1 MIRTQKAPSL
11 QLETLFGGLGGTPSH
26 RRQTL
31 TSGGRHVTLS
41 SRVQR
46 VDRIRGVPIRSSLMH
61 LQTFRHVVE
70 TLVGVERK
78 ALEAGALGSGA
89 AGMVGGA

>member
-1 MIRTQKAPSL
+1 
-11 QLETLFGGLGGTPSH
+11 
-26 RRQTL
+26 
-31 TSGGRHVTLS
+31 
-41 SRVQR
+41 
-46 VDRIRGVPIRSSLMH
+46 MH